1 MSSFEEELEKHGNIV
16 FPNKG
21 RSMMPLLRQDRD
33 LMVIEKRGKE
43 RCRLYDAVLFK
54 RGTSYVLHRI
64 IEVLDDGYRIVGDNC
79 AVPEFVREDQILG
92 VMTAV
97 VRDGKTIPVTDPAY
111 QRYVHLWCDH
121 FPIRAGLIK
130 TRQKLIDWKR
140 KLF

>member
-1 MSSFEEELEKHGNIV
+1 MIREGHSATISVKGFSMRPFLEHERDRVVMEPAGELHIG
-16 FPNKG
+16 
-21 RSMMPLLRQDRD
+21 
-33 LMVIEKRGKE
+33 
-43 RCRLYDAVLFK
+43 DAVLAEIEPDH
-54 RGTSYVLHRI
+54 YVLHRI